1 MATATKK
8 APENGQAV
16 PAPAPASP
24 VSGNRIVTLDEFI
37 IRAEK
42 DFDYA
47 TGELTGLLRD
57 IGVAAKIINREVNK
71 AGLVNIIGV
80 ANSGENQSGDMQQ
93 KLDVYANEKLI
104 ECLKNSG
111 ECCAIASEENDDIIH
126 IPPVGSKTSNY
137 IVMFDPLDGSSN
149 IDVNVSVGTIF
160 AIYRRKSNASGPA
173 TKEDFLQTGAKQV
186 AAGYVLYGTST
197 ILVYTTGRGVN
208 GFTLDPSIG
217 EFCLSHRNMRIP
229 ENGNTYSVNQ
239 GYYSKFDLEM
249 RRYIDNCSDQNYGLR
264 YIGSMVSDIH
274 RILIQGGI
282 FLYPSTRKY
291 PKGKLR
297 LLYECNP
304 LGMIVEQAGGKAMT
318 TQLKRILDVMPTEL
332 HQRCTVAIGSP
343 AMVDE
348 LKAFIER
355 YSALPL

>member
-1 MATATKK
+1 MANSAKKTAKNTPS
-8 APENGQAV
+8 AANIP
-16 PAPAPASP
+16 
-24 VSGNRIVTLDEFI
+24 GNRIITLDEFI
-37 IRAEK
+37 IRSEK

-71 AGLVNIIGV
+71 AGLVNIVGV
-80 ANSGENQSGDMQQ
+80 ADSGENQSGDMQQ
-93 KLDVYANEKLI
+93 KLDVYANDKLI
-104 ECLKNSG
+104 ECLQNSG
-111 ECCAIASEENDDIIH
+111 ECCAIASEENNDIIQ
-126 IPPVGSKTSNY
+126 IPTVGSKKSHY
-137 IVMFDPLDGSSN
+137 VVMFDPLDGSSN

-160 AIYRRKSNASGPA
+160 AIYRRNSDANGPA
-173 TKEDFLQTGAKQV
+173 TMADFLQAGIKQV

-229 ENGNTYSVNQ
+229 ENGLNYSVNQ

-304 LGMIVEQAGGKAMT
+304 LSMIVEQAGGKAMN
-318 TQLKRILDVMPTEL
+318 TQLKRILDVEPGEL
-332 HQRCTVAIGSP
+332 HQRSTIAIGSP

>member
-1 MATATKK
+1 MPKTTTKSDTAPGSI
-8 APENGQAV
+8 AP
-16 PAPAPASP
+16 PPIPD
-24 VSGNRIVTLDEFI
+24 NRIVTLDEFI
-37 IRAEK
+37 IRSEK
-42 DFDYA
+42 DFEYA

-80 ANSGENQSGDMQQ
+80 SSGSENQSGDVQQ
-93 KLDVYANEKLI
+93 KLDVYANERLI
-104 ECLKNSG
+104 ECLQNSG
-111 ECCAIASEENDDIIH
+111 ECCAVASEENEDIIQV
-126 IPPVGSKTSNY
+126 PGVGYKPNHY
-137 IVMFDPLDGSSN
+137 VVLFDPLDGSSN

-160 AIYRRKSNASGPA
+160 AIYRRISDPSGPPSH
-173 TKEDFLQTGAKQV
+173 EDFLQPGKRQV

-229 ENGNTYSVNQ
+229 QNGQNYSVNQ

-249 RRYIDNCSDQNYGLR
+249 RRYIDHCSDQNYGLR

-274 RILIQGGI
+274 RILIHGGI

-291 PKGKLR
+291 PGGKLR

-304 LGMIVEQAGGKAMT
+304 LSMIIEQAGGKAINT
-318 TQLKRILDVMPTEL
+318 SLKRILDITPDEL
-332 HQRCTVAIGSP
+332 HQRSTIALGSP

-355 YSALPL
+355 YSALPI